1 MKKDRFHMR
10 SALKDTAQRN
20 KSLTG
25 FVKCTLC
32 VKFAFSEW
40 NACGREGI
48 YFISH
53 RAERDISQCSTEHYF
68 TFCKAKYFTIC
79 ICDHKC
85 STCQEK
91 RTESVKL
98 SLSFSCQFEYTTLS
112 QAHWG
117 VPFVLC
123 AYVDLYR
130 AYRALLAFIKY
141 VLTNCCF
148 G

>member
-1 MKKDRFHMR
+1 MR

-68 TFCKAKYFTIC
+68 TFCEAKYFTIC
-79 ICDHKC
+79 ICVYKC
-85 STCQEK
+85 SAYKEK
-91 RTESVKL
+91 RTENVKTFSVLFPVGRYCFLKL
-98 SLSFSCQFEYTTLS
+98 KT
-112 QAHWG
+112 
-117 VPFVLC
+117 VL
-123 AYVDLYR
+123 
-130 AYRALLAFIKY
+130 
-141 VLTNCCF
+141 
-148 G
+148 